1 MDVRQ
6 QSIRA
11 ERSQRG
17 DRKDYDQL
25 RTATVEQ
32 LAKRTQHLRQ
42 IKFVTEQI
50 VQLEAEYSQLGDK
63 MEYT

>member
-25 RTATVEQ
+25 LTATVEE
-32 LAKRTQHLRQ
+32 LAEVVRQ
-42 IKFVTEQI
+42 IKTVTEQI